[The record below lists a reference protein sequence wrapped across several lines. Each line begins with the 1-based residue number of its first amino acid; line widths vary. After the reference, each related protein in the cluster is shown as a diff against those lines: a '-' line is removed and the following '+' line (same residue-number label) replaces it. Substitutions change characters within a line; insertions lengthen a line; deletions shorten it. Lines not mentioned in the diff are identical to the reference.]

1 MLTLPYLANQLLPE
15 FSNLV
20 YENLAVFT
28 PSMRESD
35 ADERWI
41 FPGKHVYNFRWVS
54 DNRYL
59 HCSVYVDM

>member
-1 MLTLPYLANQLLPE
+1 MSQPPLPE

-41 FPGKHVYNFRWVS
+41 FPGKHVYNFRWA
-54 DNRYL
+54 N
-59 HCSVYVDM
+59 

>member
-1 MLTLPYLANQLLPE
+1 M
-15 FSNLV
+15 

-41 FPGKHVYNFRWVS
+41 FPGKHVYNFRWGNRIDIYTVRVVS
-54 DNRYL
+54 YD
-59 HCSVYVDM
+59 HDHMTIDDKDDMIL